1 MLAIST
7 ALPQLRQPTCHPAGD
22 ISCKCEEASSWQ
34 MCVFYLYGVGIGGI
48 KSSVSAV
55 TVLVHEQD
63 KVGRS
68 WGYGLSS
75 AATFLAFLVFLS
87 GTKRYRYR
95 KCVGSL
101 VIQILQIL
109 VAALRKMKVEIPTH
123 VSSLY
128 EDYAKGTIV
137 LRTNR
142 YCCLDKASIISN
154 VFEIGGNLIQKWNT
168 QIFGEIQYPWSG
180 VTSY

>member
-1 MLAIST
+1 M
-7 ALPQLRQPTCHPAGD
+7 
-22 ISCKCEEASSWQ
+22 
-34 MCVFYLYGVGIGGI
+34 
-48 KSSVSAV
+48 
-55 TVLVHEQD
+55 
-63 KVGRS
+63 GRS

-101 VIQILQIL
+101 VIQILQFL

-142 YCCLDKASIISN
+142 YWYVVLFIDYIVVVFSLKSSSII
-154 VFEIGGNLIQKWNT
+154 T
-168 QIFGEIQYPWSG
+168 QLLGQGIDHQ
-180 VTSY
+180 

>member
-1 MLAIST
+1 MGI
-7 ALPQLRQPTCHPAGD
+7 
-22 ISCKCEEASSWQ
+22 
-34 MCVFYLYGVGIGGI
+34 FYLYGVGIGGI
-48 KSSVSAV
+48 KSSVSVFGTDQFDQTDDKEKAQMVNFFNRFYFFYQTAV
-55 TVLVHEQD
+55 TVLVYEQD

-68 WGYGLSS
+68 WGYRLSS
-75 AATFLAFLVFLS
+75 AATFLSFLVFLS

-101 VIQILQIL
+101 VIQILQFL

-142 YCCLDKASIISN
+142 YWYVVLFIDYIVV
-154 VFEIGGNLIQKWNT
+154 VFS
-168 QIFGEIQYPWSG
+168 P
-180 VTSY
+180 